1 MNVELRHKLLIR
13 QLRRHFGT
21 LADVPESLAPFLEA
35 VERAYGDADHDRAMM
50 EHSLETVSS
59 ELAERLERVRTA
71 IGERDEVQQA
81 MSLLEATLEASSDA
95 VTVLDLDG
103 NEVRSNQQLRR
114 LWKLAAESGDLL
126 DAIPLRVRIA
136 AQVESGP
143 RFRDWVHRG
152 DAERPLREVEEL
164 RTHDGRVIEWHS
176 SPQYLGDTIVGSVW
190 SFRDISA
197 RVLLED
203 QLRQSQKME
212 AIGKLAGGVA
222 HDFNNLLTVIDGNRE
237 LLAAEPGVSAT
248 SRELLQEIASATDRA
263 AQLTNQLLAFSRKQ
277 TLRSTVFDLADAVND
292 LAPML
297 RRLVGAGTALQ
308 VDATPAFVA
317 ADRMQLDQVLL
328 NLVVNARD
336 ATIGGGSISIRCREL
351 HLRIPREAAQGDRVT
366 PGRYTVLTVHDTGH
380 GIPPDLQARVFE
392 PFFTTKATGEGTGL
406 GLSMVYGLVRQ
417 SGGFV
422 LLESTPGLGTSIE
435 ILLPAHTPPVSA
447 AHAPADAPA
456 DAPVLPTAPAPRVAP
471 KTAAAI
477 PGRTVLVVDDE
488 EAVRRLVAAVLR
500 RHGFSIIEAANGRE
514 ALKALAERDDVH
526 LVISDVL
533 MPELGGRELARQLQ
547 RDRPEMPVLFISGYT
562 NQELA
567 NEGGSLDADA
577 TFLAKPFSSKQLLG
591 AVSTLLH

>member
-13 QLRRHFGT
+13 QLRRHFGS
-21 LADVPESLAPFLEA
+21 LADVPASLAPLLEA
-35 VERAYGDADHDRAMM
+35 VEAAYGDADHDRAMM
-50 EHSLETVSS
+50 EHSLETVSR
-59 ELAERLERVRTA
+59 ELADRLERMRTA

-95 VTVLDLDG
+95 VMVLDLEG

-114 LWKLAAESGDLL
+114 LWKLAAVSGDML
-126 DAIPLRVRIA
+126 DAIPVRVRIA
-136 AQVESGP
+136 AQVELGP
-143 RFRDWVHRG
+143 RFRDWVHSG
-152 DAERPLREVEEL
+152 HTERPLREVEEL

-176 SPQYLGDTIVGSVW
+176 SPQYLGDTIVGWVW

-197 RVLLED
+197 RMLLED

-222 HDFNNLLTVIDGNRE
+222 HDFNNLLTVIEGNAE
-237 LLAAEPGVSAT
+237 LLAGDPSMPPDALG
-248 SRELLQEIASATDRA
+248 LLEEIASATKRA
-263 AQLTNQLLAFSRKQ
+263 AQLTNHLLAFSRKQ
-277 TLRSTVFDLADAVND
+277 TLRSTVFDLAETVNE
-292 LAPML
+292 LVPML
-297 RRLVGAGTALQ
+297 RRLVGAGTALH
-308 VDATPAFVA
+308 VHATPSFVA

-328 NLVVNARD
+328 NLVINARD
-336 ATIGGGSISIRCREL
+336 ATAGSGSISIRCREL
-351 HLRIPREAAQGDRVT
+351 QLEHPRDAVQGDRVT
-366 PGRYTVLTVHDTGH
+366 PGRYTVLSVQDTGA
-380 GIPPDLQARVFE
+380 GIPMDLQKRVFE

-422 LLESTPGLGTSIE
+422 SLDSTPGQGTSIE
-435 ILLPAHTPPVSA
+435 ILLPAHAAPASA
-447 AHAPADAPA
+447 ATATATATAVIAPAAVMAVPA
-456 DAPVLPTAPAPRVAP
+456 AN
-471 KTAAAI
+471 
-477 PGRTVLVVDDE
+477 RTVLVVDDE
-488 EAVRRLVAAVLR
+488 DSVRRLVSAVLR

-514 ALKALAERDDVH
+514 ALTALAERYDVD

-533 MPELGGRELARQLQ
+533 MPELGGRELAKQLQ

-577 TFLAKPFSSKQLLG
+577 TFLAKPFSSQQLMG